1 MYGLFNPLAP
11 SNRRLPLPQCFRSH
25 EREKRRAYEQR
36 VREVEL
42 GSFTLLVFAATGGMG
57 KAATVTYGRIAS
69 LIATKRAQ
77 PYCQV
82 IGWLRCLLGF
92 SLLRLAIMCIRSTQ
106 DQFHVR
112 PVNSEIEVAVCKG
125 RISQL
130 STQYHSLTYS
140 AVIYYDF
147 LLTFYYVI
155 IMLLTTQIKKIK

>member
-1 MYGLFNPLAP
+1 M
-11 SNRRLPLPQCFRSH
+11 
-25 EREKRRAYEQR
+25 
-36 VREVEL
+36 EL

-82 IGWLRCLLGF
+82 IGWLRCVLGF
-92 SLLRLAIMCIRSTQ
+92 SLLGLAIMCIRGTL

-112 PVNSEIEVAVCKG
+112 PVNSEIEVAACEG

-140 AVIYYDF
+140 VVIYYDF
-147 LLTFYYVI
+147 LLTFYYEI
-155 IMLLTTQIKKIK
+155 LMLLTSQVKKTKTFHYSESERLSHFSYHW